1 MEGPDTADTQI
12 FADCTVYQGFAPSY
26 AEFSVAED
34 GTVAIQEDVA
44 GCMFTLPL
52 DPPPLYRLRPAWSVK
67 AKRKI

>member
-1 MEGPDTADTQI
+1 MA
-12 FADCTVYQGFAPSY
+12 VYQGFAPSY

-34 GTVAIQEDVA
+34 GTVAMREDVA
-44 GCMFTLPL
+44 GWMFTLPL

>member
-1 MEGPDTADTQI
+1 MDIQI
-12 FADCTVYQGFAPSY
+12 FADCTVYQGFVPSC
-26 AEFSVAED
+26 AEFFVAED